1 MTRDDAIALIENA
14 LEYWVEVADYEDK
27 EKDIKET
34 DKAWAL
40 LGRMIHSCNKND
52 FEEDRW

>member
-1 MTRDDAIALIENA
+1 MTKDDAIALIENA

-52 FEEDRW
+52 FEEDK

>member
-34 DKAWAL
+34 DK
-40 LGRMIHSCNKND
+40 
-52 FEEDRW
+52 